1 MFLNVIMTPVVA
13 GNVIKYDQ
21 LQEYFLEGKAFR
33 SFRSAERGTS
43 EHFSNG
49 TAERGVWT
57 EHFWTERGTQN
68 GGTLT
73 PKSRRSLENK
83 VLFKLSAIDQN
94 VSKMI

>member
-49 TAERGVWT
+49 TAEEECERNTSGRNVELKT
-57 EHFWTERGTQN
+57 EERLPPN
-68 GGTLT
+68 
-73 PKSRRSLENK
+73 REE
-83 VLFKLSAIDQN
+83 V
-94 VSKMI
+94 